1 MAQQFKTNTIGTMHT
16 LNAFLPLVMAGMT
29 KKIIVVTSQMGSPH
43 FALGINAASGAC
55 YSISKA
61 GLNMVVAKL
70 AAERKYRDAGLTIV
84 GISPGLMKTANGRK
98 FIYFLISQSLC
109 YPTAFFLG
117 EDNSIERTIHYM
129 ILGNED
135 KIESVFRNGCVLRT
149 CLD

>member
-1 MAQQFKTNTIGTMHT
+1 MQG
-16 LNAFLPLVMAGMT
+16 
-29 KKIIVVTSQMGSPH
+29 
-43 FALGINAASGAC
+43 GIAC
-55 YSISKA
+55 KNLIRPK
-61 GLNMVVAKL
+61 G
-70 AAERKYRDAGLTIV
+70 E
-84 GISPGLMKTANGRK
+84 

-117 EDNSIERTIHYM
+117 EDNSIECTIHYM